1 MSNEIK
7 VALLAIAAI
16 ALSYWGFKFI
26 IGKNVLKN
34 SNIYYVEYQD
44 IDLMKTSSPVT
55 IGGVQVGFVS
65 EIEPLLDRKMVLV
78 TLDLEQN
85 VRIPESTVAY
95 IKSTGFMGGKAIEL
109 RYGDPCSGD
118 DCAES
123 GDYLQG
129 VTLGMI
135 SSMLSQ
141 EELNEY
147 LNILENS
154 IGSIVDSLSTHLLGE
169 DADGPLANSLRSLES
184 TMSNLES
191 ASGQLNGILYKSSD
205 NINGTLAN
213 LESITTNL
221 DSSNDQITRI
231 IDQTEQF
238 SGQLASVD
246 LAATLK
252 EVETTISELRST
264 LDKADDSF
272 AGISNLVDNLEAGE
286 GTLGLLLQDDGLYRE
301 LTRLSNKTDSLVTDF
316 QERPYRY
323 MPLKSRRKVLRYDRK
338 DENQEGNE

>member
-7 VALLAIAAI
+7 VALLAIVAL
-16 ALSYWGFKFI
+16 ALSYWGFNFI
-26 IGKNVLKN
+26 IGKNILKN
-34 SNIYYVEYQD
+34 SNTYYVEYQD

-55 IGGVQVGFVS
+55 IGGVQIGFVAD
-65 EIEPLLDRKMVLV
+65 IKPLLDRKMVLV
-78 TLDLEQN
+78 TLDLDEN
-85 VRIPESTVAY
+85 VRIPKKTVAY
-95 IKSTGFMGGKAIEL
+95 IKSTGFMGGKAVEL
-109 RYGDPCSGD
+109 RYGAPCTGD

-123 GDYLQG
+123 GDYIQG

-147 LNILENS
+147 LTILEKS
-154 IGSIVDSLSTHLLGE
+154 IGSIVDSLSVHLLGE
-169 DADGPLANSLRSLES
+169 EADGPLANSLRSLES

-213 LESITTNL
+213 LESITSNL
-221 DSSNDQITRI
+221 DSSNNQITRI

-238 SGQLASVD
+238 SGQLAAID
-246 LAATLK
+246 LATTLQ
-252 EVETTISELRST
+252 EVETTISELRAT
-264 LDKADDSF
+264 LGKADDSF
-272 AGISNLVDNLEAGE
+272 DGIANLVDDLEAGK
-286 GTLGLLLQDDGLYRE
+286 GTLGLLLQDDGLYRD
-301 LTRLSNKTDSLVTDF
+301 LTRLSSQTDSLLTDF
-316 QERPYRY
+316 QDRPYRY

-338 DENQEGNE
+338 DEEKQDNN

>member
-7 VALLAIAAI
+7 VALLAITAL

-55 IGGVQVGFVS
+55 IGGVQVGFVAD
-65 EIEPLLDRKMVLV
+65 IKPLLDRKMVLV
-78 TLDLEQN
+78 TLDLEED
-85 VRIPESTVAY
+85 VRVPESTVAY

-123 GDYLQG
+123 GEYLQG
-129 VTLGMI
+129 ATLGMI

-154 IGSIVDSLSTHLLGE
+154 IGAIVDSLSVHLIGD
-169 DADGPLANSLRSLES
+169 DADGPLANSLRSLEA
-184 TMSNLES
+184 TMSNMES

-205 NINGTLAN
+205 NINSTLAN
-213 LESITTNL
+213 LESITSNL
-221 DSSNDQITRI
+221 DSSNHQITKI

-252 EVETTISELRST
+252 EVETTIEDLRAT
-264 LDKADDSF
+264 LGKADDSF
-272 AGISNLVDNLEAGE
+272 EGISNLVDNLEAGE
-286 GTLGLLLQDDGLYRE
+286 GTLGLLLQDDKLYRE
-301 LTRLSNKTDSLVTDF
+301 LSRLSSQTDSLVNDF

-338 DENQEGNE
+338 DENEEGNE